1 MQRGQLA
8 SNDGGKQRDVA
19 VKVVRVPDSVQTK
32 DVGALDQ
39 VVATTY
45 LASHSPHVCK
55 MHGVS
60 WTEKDTWY
68 ASLRIDVHDVLQV
81 RDTPVGF
88 SASTPCF
95 YFVEWHAS

>member
-39 VVATTY
+39 VVATT
-45 LASHSPHVCK
+45 
-55 MHGVS
+55 
-60 WTEKDTWY
+60 
-68 ASLRIDVHDVLQV
+68 
-81 RDTPVGF
+81 
-88 SASTPCF
+88 
-95 YFVEWHAS
+95 